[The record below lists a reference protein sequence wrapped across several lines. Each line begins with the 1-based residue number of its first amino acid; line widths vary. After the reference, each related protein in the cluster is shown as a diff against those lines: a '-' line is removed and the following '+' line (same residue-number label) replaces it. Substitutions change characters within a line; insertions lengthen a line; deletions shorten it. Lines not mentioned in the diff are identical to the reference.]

1 LYLYHIDV
9 QVIISI
15 NTNYEDQVPWDI
27 NVFCSTNSFSP
38 SLLIEIS
45 LYIYIYIYIPNSRY
59 NKIFCMFQ
67 LLFYLNPITIF
78 MFQIFQSRTVPY
90 IMCIMT
96 IYVTPHFSG
105 NVEIQLSRPKKHSRP
120 FKETHAQGGGN
131 RERVH

>member
-1 LYLYHIDV
+1 MYLYHIDV

-27 NVFCSTNSFSP
+27 NVFCSTNSCSP

-45 LYIYIYIYIPNSRY
+45 LYIYIYIIPNSRY
-59 NKIFCMFQ
+59 NKIFRMFQ

-78 MFQIFQSRTVPY
+78 MFQIFQSRTVPC

-105 NVEIQLSRPKKHSRP
+105 NVEIQLSIVSPSSTCDKL
-120 FKETHAQGGGN
+120 E
-131 RERVH
+131 